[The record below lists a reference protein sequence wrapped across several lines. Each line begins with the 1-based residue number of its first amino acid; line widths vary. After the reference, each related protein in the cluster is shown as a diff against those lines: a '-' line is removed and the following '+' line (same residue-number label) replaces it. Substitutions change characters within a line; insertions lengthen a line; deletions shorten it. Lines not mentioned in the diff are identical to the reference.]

1 MEIFLIILAVIFLII
16 DILIFCPVS
25 VKLVYNGELKLRAGY
40 LFPVFRILPAKPRKQ
55 KPEKKKK
62 KKEKKKEKE
71 KPAEEEKKNPIGNLI
86 KKDGLSGL
94 IDLLKAIAKIA
105 TEAVKKITDHTVIS
119 RMDLKLYIATE
130 DAAKTA
136 VTYGYA
142 CSAVFPLISVIE
154 NRVRKCDHTELIMPV
169 FTEEKTKAE
178 LVMKVRIVPF
188 FVLSAGVKAALK
200 SLRLLAKLR

>member
-62 KKEKKKEKE
+62 KKEKE
-71 KPAEEEKKNPIGNLI
+71 KPAEEEKKNPIGDLI

-105 TEAVKKITDHTVIS
+105 TEAVRKITDHTVIS

-154 NRVRKCDHTELIMPV
+154 NRVRKCNHTELIMPV